1 MAGQRGDVIL
11 LTPPGAGGVMV
22 LALRGADRWHR
33 ARELLRTGRGE
44 PLATARGPSLAALWV
59 AGRPVDE
66 VLVVDRPELLQL
78 EVHAHGS
85 PAVLRAVEAVVGR
98 CRREQPS
105 PAQELLCH
113 ARGAEQL
120 ELALEQL
127 AMPLA
132 GLLEQPASPAR
143 AAALAAAWQR
153 RHGALALARP
163 TRLVL
168 VGAQNAGKSTLMNRL
183 LHRERVLTG
192 AYPGLTRD
200 PVRETTL
207 LAGYPYTLV
216 DTAGEGPVVDGVD
229 AAAQDRG
236 RRERRRGLR
245 LLVVDGSV
253 GPDAHTEQLMGQ
265 GTLVVCNKVDLPPAA
280 KPWPPHLAPRLAL
293 SCRDPG
299 DAAAIRE
306 RVGAALRQMR
316 HLPPAGPVGG
326 PAPLNEAQVQALSSA
341 LAQAHPTETPT
352 ETP

>member
-1 MAGQRGDVIL
+1 
-11 LTPPGAGGVMV
+11 MV

-33 ARELLRTGRGE
+33 ARELLRTPGGE
-44 PLATARGPSLAALWV
+44 PLATTGGPRLAALWV
-59 AGRPVDE
+59 AGRQVDE

-85 PAVLRAVEAVVGR
+85 PAVLAAVEAALGR
-98 CRREQPS
+98 CRRERPG
-105 PAQELLCH
+105 PAQELLWQ
-113 ARGAEQL
+113 ARGPEQL

-132 GLLEQPASPAR
+132 SLLGQPASPAR
-143 AAALAAAWQR
+143 AAALAAAWKRGQA
-153 RHGALALARP
+153 ALALARP

-192 AYPGLTRD
+192 ALPGLTRD

-229 AAAQDRG
+229 EAAQARG
-236 RRERRRGLR
+236 RRERQRGLR

-253 GPDAHTEQLMGQ
+253 GPDPHTGQLMSQ

-280 KPWPPHLAPRLAL
+280 GPWPEHLSPRLEL
-293 SCRDPG
+293 SCRDPE

-306 RVGAALRQMR
+306 RVGTALRRMR

-341 LAQAHPTETPT
+341 LAETHSTDAP
-352 ETP
+352 